1 MLSADFN
8 IVLPEAVLA
17 VFAMAALIFGFYSGK
32 ENAASRI
39 LWATSAVM
47 VAIAIWIS
55 TSAPGAYTA
64 FNGAFVDDSFARFCK
79 IIILLSTAAIL
90 LMGQEYMLRRTMLR
104 FEFPVLVAL
113 SVVGMMMMVSAGGL
127 LAFYIG
133 LELQSLALYVIASLN
148 RNSAKST
155 ESGLNYF
162 VLGALSSGIL
172 VYGASLIYGFAG
184 STAFSDII
192 QSAQGQMP
200 LGLLLGLGFVIIGL
214 AFKVAA
220 PPFHMWAPD
229 IYEGS
234 ATPVTAFFA
243 TAPKMAALGLF
254 ARVLH
259 DVFGLA
265 VADWRQIIALL
276 AILSMFLG
284 AVAAIGQRNIKRM
297 MAYLS
302 ISHTGFALTGL
313 AAGTVYG
320 VQAMLVYMA
329 IYISMSIGVFAF
341 IISMQKDGRTV
352 TDILSLK
359 QLSSRQPVKAAALLV
374 LFFSM
379 AGVPPMFGFFGK
391 LYVLKAAID
400 ADMVYLA
407 LAGGIAS
414 VIGAFSCLRVVY
426 YIYFGDSDDETLDQR
441 TAPVLWGFLM
451 VSAAVMALG
460 MINMFG
466 IDTVAATAAQA
477 LVK

>member
-1 MLSADFN
+1 
-8 IVLPEAVLA
+8 
-17 VFAMAALIFGFYSGK
+17 MAALIFGFYSGK

-200 LGLLLGLGFVIIGL
+200 VGLLLGLGFVIIGL

-243 TAPKMAALGLF
+243 TARKMAAQWLF

-259 DVFGLA
+259 DVF
-265 VADWRQIIALL
+265 
-276 AILSMFLG
+276 
-284 AVAAIGQRNIKRM
+284 
-297 MAYLS
+297 
-302 ISHTGFALTGL
+302 
-313 AAGTVYG
+313 
-320 VQAMLVYMA
+320 
-329 IYISMSIGVFAF
+329 
-341 IISMQKDGRTV
+341 
-352 TDILSLK
+352 
-359 QLSSRQPVKAAALLV
+359 
-374 LFFSM
+374 
-379 AGVPPMFGFFGK
+379 
-391 LYVLKAAID
+391 
-400 ADMVYLA
+400 
-407 LAGGIAS
+407 
-414 VIGAFSCLRVVY
+414 
-426 YIYFGDSDDETLDQR
+426 
-441 TAPVLWGFLM
+441 
-451 VSAAVMALG
+451 
-460 MINMFG
+460 
-466 IDTVAATAAQA
+466 
-477 LVK
+477 